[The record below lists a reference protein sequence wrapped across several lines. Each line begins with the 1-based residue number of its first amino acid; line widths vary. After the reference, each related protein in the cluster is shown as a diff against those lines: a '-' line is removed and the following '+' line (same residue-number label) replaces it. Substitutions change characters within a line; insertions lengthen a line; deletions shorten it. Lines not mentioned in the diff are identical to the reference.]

1 MINLSSS
8 FNEKEF
14 EIFIRDFL
22 PDYAQDRRAVP
33 KQGEFFP
40 SVTYLG
46 ESEKLRTSV
55 LVVETTLGINSRI
68 SLTKASF
75 KILKNFNIYRALIV
89 YLNPDQT
96 IWRLSLLTAQPMLLD
111 GKLIQSYSNP
121 ERHSYVL
128 GSNVGVATARKF
140 LLNMGSVT
148 DFEDLKYR
156 FSIEAINKE
165 FYRDVT
171 KHFYELIGKYDESGT
186 QVQKPILK
194 LPGKTTHIEN
204 QEYAIRLFGRIVFC
218 WFLREKRSEKGIQLL
233 PSGVFDK
240 AVENNSDVLHSVL
253 EPLFFSC
260 LNSPMEERIK
270 KYTIGDYALVPYL
283 NGGLFHPNE
292 GSGGDYY
299 SSGRDSGV
307 VIPDDWFKE
316 LMTTLSTYNFTL
328 DENLDFDVEL
338 SIDPEM
344 LGRIFENLL
353 AEINPD
359 SGDSARRT
367 TGSFYTPRTIVSHM
381 TDISLKRY
389 LLEKTDIQEE
399 KIAALLTIDTLDD
412 VENPLDSK
420 DKVQV
425 TNALYSLKTLDP
437 ACGSG
442 AFPIGLLQKLVFILE
457 QIDVDLELEKSK
469 FPKNYFAGKAH
480 LAKNHNYLRKLILI
494 RDVIHGVDIQPIAVE
509 ISKLRC
515 FLTLIVEQEVFD
527 DKENR
532 GLEPL
537 PNLDFQFVCANSLI
551 KLDEEKQFSI
561 WEDSQIE
568 EQLSDI
574 RQDYYSTN
582 SKKRRE
588 QLKNKYSEIALQEL
602 SLFGE
607 SKRTTQL
614 KSFQP
619 FIANSQ
625 ATFFDPKSMF
635 GLSEFDIVIGNP
647 PYVRIQ
653 NLTEDISK
661 ELSMNYSEIR
671 AGKVKT
677 WVDDLYAHFI
687 FKGFELVA
695 ENGVV
700 CMITNDSF
708 VGLESKLR
716 VRTKLLQENLLELI
730 RCPKETFGATIYT
743 AIFLA
748 SRSKIKDKSYRA
760 SRFTFP
766 DFSLVE
772 EVDVRKEY
780 VQNLPQLKFVFQE
793 DELMAK
799 LLACKTMGEFIKVVP
814 TGINTGNVRDKMFF
828 KEPNA
833 DAQDRV
839 IQGRQI
845 QRWAVDWNSPAA
857 KYKYCNPNYVPK
869 DVLGTGRSGKKSNLK
884 EYWFYA
890 RGGDVSNH
898 FVPERIL
905 LRTTSDSLYGA
916 YQSIKEDGQLY
927 TDHSLFTVLLKDDSL
942 NLKYFLGILN
952 SKLLNY
958 IYQYLTLEEGKIFA
972 EVKMDMVEQLPAVYD
987 AKRAPS
993 LIKIVDKLID
1003 ARRKNP
1009 KADVS
1014 LVEQELN
1021 VLVCEIFGLSEIEKQ
1036 IILGISVDEVEV
1048 LEENE

>member
-1 MINLSSS
+1 
-8 FNEKEF
+8 
-14 EIFIRDFL
+14 L
-22 PDYAQDRRAVP
+22 PDFVQDKRAVP
-33 KQGEFFP
+33 KQGDYFP
-40 SVTYLG
+40 KVTYLG
-46 ESEKLRTSV
+46 ESENLRTSV

-75 KILKNFNIYRALIV
+75 KILKNFNIYRALVV

-96 IWRLSLLTAQPMLLD
+96 IWRLSLLTAQPMLMD
-111 GKLIQSYSNP
+111 GKVIQSYSNP

-140 LLNMGSVT
+140 LLNMGSVV

-165 FYRDVT
+165 FYRDIS
-171 KHFYELIGKYDESGT
+171 KHFYELIGSYDETGKLVHS
-186 QVQKPILK
+186 PLLK
-194 LPGKTTHIEN
+194 LPGKSTHIEN

-218 WFLREKRSEKGIQLL
+218 WFLREKKSESGIQLL
-233 PSGVFDK
+233 PSEVFDDAIDEGK
-240 AVENNSDVLHSVL
+240 DILHNVF
-253 EPLFFSC
+253 EPLFFHC
-260 LNSPMEERIK
+260 LNTPMDERLK
-270 KYTIGDYALVPYL
+270 KYSADKYSLVPYL

-292 GSGGDYY
+292 GRGGDYFSGSR
-299 SSGRDSGV
+299 SSEV
-307 VIPDDWFKE
+307 EIPDGWFQA
-316 LMTTLSTYNFTL
+316 LMTTLRTYNFTL

-353 AEINPD
+353 AEINPE
-359 SGDSARRT
+359 SGDTARRT

-381 TDISLKRY
+381 TDKSLKRY
-389 LLEKTDIQEE
+389 LLEKTDIEEE
-399 KIAALLTIDTLDD
+399 KIDALITIDTLDD
-412 VENPLDSK
+412 FEHPINAK
-420 DKVQV
+420 EKNQI
-425 TNALYSLKTLDP
+425 TEALYSLKSLDP

-457 QIDVDLELEKSK
+457 QIDADLELEKSK
-469 FPKNYFAGKAH
+469 FPKNYFSGKAH
-480 LAKNHNYLRKLILI
+480 LANNHNYLRKLILI

-515 FLTLIVEQEVFD
+515 FLTLIVEQEVSD

-532 GLEPL
+532 GIEPL
-537 PNLDFQFVCANSLI
+537 PNLDFQFVCANTLI
-551 KLDEEKQFSI
+551 KLDEEKQFSF
-561 WEDSQIE
+561 WENNQVE
-568 EQLSDI
+568 EQLEDI

-588 QLKNKYSEIALQEL
+588 QLKKKYSEIALQEL

-619 FIANSQ
+619 FTANSQ

-653 NLTEDISK
+653 NLTEEVSK
-661 ELSMNYSEIR
+661 ELSANYFETR
-671 AGKVKT
+671 GEKVKS

-687 FKGFELVA
+687 FRGFELA
-695 ENGVV
+695 GENGIV

-716 VRTKLLQENLLELI
+716 VRTKLLEENLIELI

-748 SRSKIKDKSYRA
+748 SRSRIEDKTYQA
-760 SRFTFP
+760 SRFTYP

-772 EVDVRKEY
+772 EIEVRKEY
-780 VQNLPQLKFVFQE
+780 VRNLPHLKFVFQE
-793 DELMAK
+793 DELMSK
-799 LLACKTMGEFIKVVP
+799 LLSCKTMGEYIKVIP

-828 KEPNA
+828 KEATPE
-833 DAQDRV
+833 AQDRV

-845 QRWAVDWNSPAA
+845 LRWAVYWDSPAA

-869 DVLGTGRSGKKSNLK
+869 DELGTGRSGKKSNLK

-905 LRTTSDSLYGA
+905 LRTTSDSLFGA
-916 YQSIKEDGQLY
+916 YQSIKDDGQLY

-958 IYQYLTLEEGKIFA
+958 IYQYLTLEEGKVFA
-972 EVKMDMVEQLPAVYD
+972 EVKMDMVEQLPVVYD
-987 AKRAPS
+987 SKKAPA
-993 LIKIVDKLID
+993 LIKVVENLIQT
-1003 ARRKNP
+1003 RRKNP
-1009 KADVS
+1009 NADIGE
-1014 LVEQELN
+1014 LEAELN
-1021 VLVCEIFGLSEIEKQ
+1021 AIVCDIFGLSEAERQ
-1036 IILGISVDEVEV
+1036 LVLGSA
-1048 LEENE
+1048 LNEDDAYQYE